1 VGYALGI
8 GMGIMDQSRVVAPGV
23 EDPAVPPPWLTEP
36 DWSTGPRGWPA
47 EPISPTGPVSARTPR
62 KLASAFRVILGAA
75 MAAVVIAVLVAAGL
89 LATSAWS
96 ARRQAR
102 DADRATAAT
111 RAQVQS
117 LDHQIDQIDAEL
129 ARVSAHSRGAETA
142 LESANR
148 SLAALRFE
156 LAATQAHQFD
166 QGVSIGA
173 VQSCLGGV
181 QAALNDIA
189 LGFPG
194 QATAALHKVAGSCAT
209 AGATEG

>member
-1 VGYALGI
+1 
-8 GMGIMDQSRVVAPGV
+8 MGIAMDQSRVVAPEV
-23 EDPAVPPPWLTEP
+23 DDPVAPPPWLTEP
-36 DWSTGPRGWPA
+36 DWSTGPRGWPVA
-47 EPISPTGPVSARTPR
+47 PASLAAPVRAKSSAR
-62 KLASAFRVILGAA
+62 SAGTLRVILGSA
-75 MAAVVIAVLVAAGL
+75 MVAVVAAVLVAAGL

-102 DADRATAAT
+102 AADRATAAT
-111 RAQVQS
+111 RAQVRS
-117 LDHQIDQIDAEL
+117 VDHQIDRIDAGL
-129 ARVSAHSRGAETA
+129 AQVTARSRRAETA

-166 QGVSIGA
+166 EGVSIGA

-209 AGATEG
+209 AGASGG

>member
-1 VGYALGI
+1 
-8 GMGIMDQSRVVAPGV
+8 MGIAMDQSRVVAPEV
-23 EDPAVPPPWLTEP
+23 DDPVAPPPWTEP
-36 DWSTGPRGWPA
+36 GGLAGSDRSTGPRGRPMAPA
-47 EPISPTGPVSARTPR
+47 SPATPVRARRSARFPGTLR
-62 KLASAFRVILGAA
+62 VILASAMV
-75 MAAVVIAVLVAAGL
+75 AVVVVVLVAAGL
-89 LATSAWS
+89 LAASAWS

-102 DADRATAAT
+102 AADRATAAT
-111 RAQVQS
+111 RAQVRS
-117 LDHQIDQIDAEL
+117 VDHQIDKIDAGL
-129 ARVSAHSRGAETA
+129 AQVTARSQGAETA

-166 QGVSIGA
+166 EGVSIGA

-181 QAALNDIA
+181 QSALNDIA

-209 AGATEG
+209 AGAAAG